1 NIKKK
6 SWLDNKELLQTAIS
20 VLKDNQNLNGKMQ
33 YNKLTFL
40 SFFHFNN
47 ILLHFSTTKQLE
59 IWLK

>member
-1 NIKKK
+1 
-6 SWLDNKELLQTAIS
+6 
-20 VLKDNQNLNGKMQ
+20 
-33 YNKLTFL
+33 FL

>member
-1 NIKKK
+1 MLDKKESLK
-6 SWLDNKELLQTAIS
+6 TPITALT
-20 VLKDNQNLNGKMQ
+20 VNQQLNSKMK